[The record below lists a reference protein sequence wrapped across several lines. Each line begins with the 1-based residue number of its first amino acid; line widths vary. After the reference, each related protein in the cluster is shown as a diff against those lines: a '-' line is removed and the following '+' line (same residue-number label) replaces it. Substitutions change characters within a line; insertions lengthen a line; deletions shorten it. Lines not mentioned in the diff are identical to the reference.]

1 MRYYIFDEKQPNG
14 FLEVTKGEYIALFGD
29 EVTGPYVQAVY
40 RGDIVIDDVPGEH
53 REAVQTIVAN
63 KVSQWGM
70 YEDQEATEDDYQAEL
85 RRMGV
90 KV

>member
-1 MRYYIFDEKQPNG
+1 MKYYIADESQAKG
-14 FLEVTKGEYIALFGD
+14 FLEISEAEYKALFGD
-29 EVTGPYVQAVY
+29 DVTRPYVQAVY

-53 REAVQTIVAN
+53 QEAVQTIVAN

-70 YEDQEATEDDYQAEL
+70 YEDQEATEADYQAEL

-90 KV
+90 EV